1 MEKKYTKICQKTY
14 STLISCFFVISVQA
28 APLISTDAHSLA
40 QGGTGVA
47 SSTSTNAVF
56 YNPAMLATFR
66 KDDDFSLETPI
77 VSGKIDDKD
86 DLYHWQNDF
95 RKNNYLITFSQS
107 LLDLQSQN
115 NNVQSFAQRQQ
126 FAVKQGTSLLDALK
140 NLSHKN
146 LEAYASSA
154 LVIGIPS
161 KKIGISAFAN
171 MWGNVH
177 ARAIIANADVNSME
191 SALAI
196 LNGNGIDAI
205 STLIDPTENFAS
217 FAELTGLVV
226 TEFGFSIASEETILQ
241 HQFTWGITPKFKD
254 IRSYDYKFIA
264 KEFDQA
270 EYILYNGEKKYKHL
284 NLDMGIAGYI
294 NSFWN
299 YGFVIKDVIPR
310 SLNTV
315 LDRTIELKPQARI
328 GIARIARRT
337 TFAFDYDLTETRLL
351 PNARKYQFA
360 SIGAEIDFRLLQ
372 LRLGYRYNLPD
383 AKMSELTAGFGLWL
397 FGVHADMAIATNQQ
411 RNGLSA
417 AAQLGINF

>member
-1 MEKKYTKICQKTY
+1 MEKKYAKIYLTAC
-14 STLISCFFVISVQA
+14 SALISCFFVVSIQA
-28 APLISTDAHSLA
+28 APLIATDAHSLA

-66 KDDDFSLETPI
+66 QDDDFSLETPI
-77 VSGKIDDKD
+77 VSGKIDDQN
-86 DLYHWQNDF
+86 DLYRWQNDF
-95 RKNNYLITFSQS
+95 RKNNYIAKFSQA
-107 LLDLQSQN
+107 LINLQGTN
-115 NNVQSFAQRQQ
+115 DNDQSFVERRQ
-126 FAVKQGTSLLDALK
+126 FAASQGTDLLNALE

-146 LEAYASSA
+146 LEAHASSA
-154 LVIGIPS
+154 LIIGIPS

-196 LNGNGIDAI
+196 LNGDRIDDI
-205 STLIDPTENFAS
+205 FTLIDPIENFTS
-217 FAELTGLVV
+217 FAELTGLIV
-226 TEFGFSIASEETILQ
+226 TEFGFSIASEETLLQ

-270 EYILYNGEKKYKHL
+270 EYILHNGEKNHKHL
-284 NLDMGIAGYI
+284 NFDMGIAGYI

-310 SLNTV
+310 SLNTA
-315 LDRTIELKPQARI
+315 LNHTIELKPQARI
-328 GIARIARRT
+328 GIARTARRT
-337 TFAFDYDLTETRLL
+337 TFAFDYDLTETQLL
-351 PNARKYQFA
+351 TNARKYQFA
-360 SIGAEIDFRLLQ
+360 SVGTEIDFRLLQ

-397 FGVHADMAIATNQQ
+397 FGIHADMAIATNQQ

-417 AAQLGINF
+417 AAQLGIRF